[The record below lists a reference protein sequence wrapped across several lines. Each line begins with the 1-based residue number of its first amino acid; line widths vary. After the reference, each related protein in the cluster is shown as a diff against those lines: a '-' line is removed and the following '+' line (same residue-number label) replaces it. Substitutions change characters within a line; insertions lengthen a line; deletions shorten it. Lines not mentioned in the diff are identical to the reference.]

1 MVPGYHLILNLQKL
15 LDNPPP
21 MLKTIVSFFILMLVV
36 QISVSGQLISRERN
50 LPYLRVFI
58 DTDNLDSTCLQQL
71 EAGWESTLPYTI
83 RLAVGCDLAYYWH
96 TRNLDT
102 ALF

>member
-1 MVPGYHLILNLQKL
+1 
-15 LDNPPP
+15 

-58 DTDNLDSTCLQQL
+58 DTDNFDSTCLQQL
-71 EAGWESTLPYTI
+71 EAGWESTLPDTI